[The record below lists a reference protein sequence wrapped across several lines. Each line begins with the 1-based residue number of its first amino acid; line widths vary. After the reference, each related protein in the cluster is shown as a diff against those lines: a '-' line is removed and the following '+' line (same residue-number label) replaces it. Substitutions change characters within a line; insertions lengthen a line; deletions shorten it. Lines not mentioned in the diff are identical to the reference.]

1 MLTLT
6 ARSYIRQTG
15 TGMDRSLGIFIELTG
30 PKLTGVYD
38 VYVYSGGKW
47 DAAGGFGAR
56 SDRTGRVNITGLL
69 TSLAAVPARN
79 IKLVFF
85 RLAKRPHQ

>member
-6 ARSYIRQTG
+6 ARSYIRQTA

-47 DAAGGFGAR
+47 DAAVWLWGTLGSDWTRKYNGLIDLFG
-56 SDRTGRVNITGLL
+56 S
-69 TSLAAVPARN
+69 
-79 IKLVFF
+79 
-85 RLAKRPHQ
+85 RPG

>member
-47 DAAGGFGAR
+47 DAAGWLWGTLGSDWTRKYNGLIDLFGSR
-56 SDRTGRVNITGLL
+56 PGQD
-69 TSLAAVPARN
+69 